1 MSKIYAD
8 TIETENTNVD
18 ITLGASGDAV
28 LLPSGAT
35 LKTNNIADA
44 GGNNLITS
52 DGAGALTVNSGLG
65 GSFKLLQ
72 TQTVSDQTGIAF
84 TSNLDSTYDVYC
96 FKMINIQPETANVH
110 FRFNGSTDSGS
121 NYNVTKTTTAFR
133 HTYQTGTSYFGYQ
146 DSTDLAQSTDY
157 QILGRELGGDAK
169 ESFGGE
175 VWLFNPSS
183 TTYVKN
189 FYTVAE
195 YYNDYGGTGSMNFYI
210 GGYMNTT
217 SAVDAINFNMASGNL
232 NGTIKLYGISKS

>member
-96 FKMINIQPETANVH
+96 FSINKLISFITNLQI
-110 FRFNGSTDSGS
+110 
-121 NYNVTKTTTAFR
+121 TT
-133 HTYQTGTSYFGYQ
+133 
-146 DSTDLAQSTDY
+146 
-157 QILGRELGGDAK
+157 I
-169 ESFGGE
+169 
-175 VWLFNPSS
+175 
-183 TTYVKN
+183 
-189 FYTVAE
+189 
-195 YYNDYGGTGSMNFYI
+195 
-210 GGYMNTT
+210 
-217 SAVDAINFNMASGNL
+217 
-232 NGTIKLYGISKS
+232 